1 MKILLNSMF
10 VGNYGLD
17 KGNLPHEVI
26 NFFRADNGQFYVYIT
41 PYGTISPNMDIEDL
55 KAILFVHN
63 VGNGLIEVVAKAELD
78 ESSTLFTQGI
88 EVRLTDG
95 SIKNKKKKEKY
106 IADMAKENIQ
116 YGGITIQDIHSK
128 NNVDNE
134 IHVTMKAKTIC
145 FPQNPLFLTSKEELE
160 DMEQR
165 IFYISPK
172 KISNQ
177 SMKAYYDENSDT
189 ATGYKKLLDII
200 ENEQIWLSP
209 DYVPNLRE
217 ADITN
222 DETSNNFFRIIG
234 QQNNELIF
242 SNMFYYLFSQYPGLL
257 QKFAS
262 DILDTE
268 LSENYIIDREKHHM
282 DLRLVDERNY
292 IIIENKIKSLINGTE
307 KESGE
312 LKKEADGK
320 LASQL
325 SKYYK
330 IAEEEKGKRKI
341 KAFLFMPDYSPIDI
355 SKYSC
360 GDKYKIIR
368 YKQIYDFFTA
378 CMNNSD
384 NPGAND
390 PYLSEFIKALHKHTD
405 NTDNEYRNELMNRL
419 KNRIEECKFNGK
431 INY

>member
-1 MKILLNSMF
+1 MGVWNTVKILLNSMF

-312 LKKEADGK
+312 LKKK
-320 LASQL
+320 L
-325 SKYYK
+325 
-330 IAEEEKGKRKI
+330 
-341 KAFLFMPDYSPIDI
+341 MV
-355 SKYSC
+355 
-360 GDKYKIIR
+360 
-368 YKQIYDFFTA
+368 
-378 CMNNSD
+378 N
-384 NPGAND
+384 
-390 PYLSEFIKALHKHTD
+390 
-405 NTDNEYRNELMNRL
+405 
-419 KNRIEECKFNGK
+419 
-431 INY
+431 